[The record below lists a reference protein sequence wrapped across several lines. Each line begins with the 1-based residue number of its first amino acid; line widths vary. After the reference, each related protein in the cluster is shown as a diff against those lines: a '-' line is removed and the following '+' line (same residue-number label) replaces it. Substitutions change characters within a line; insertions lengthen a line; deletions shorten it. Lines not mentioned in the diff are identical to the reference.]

1 MSNSKSTVHSRPLRK
16 RKLSIYE
23 LRGVVWANIAIVNIL
38 WASVLELCLSRTR
51 AQPSPRDREMRRV
64 SWKLANCHATNSAET
79 TCTTNPEQIEVIKLE
94 GYSGTM
100 HNDCKKMLNSLNMV
114 LEKKSHV

>member
-23 LRGVVWANIAIVNIL
+23 LRGVVWANIAIVNIF

-64 SWKLANCHATNSAET
+64 SWKLANCHATNSAQT
-79 TCTTNPEQIEVIKLE
+79 TCTTSPEQIEVIKLE
-94 GYSGTM
+94 SYSGTM
-100 HNDCKKMLNSLNMV
+100 RTNCKKLNSFNMM
-114 LEKKSHV
+114 LEEKSHV